1 MEKKVILI
9 TGASGGLGSS
19 MAEYFSQKDYALV
32 LHHNE
37 NLPALEEGSN
47 IMHFKADLTKEAE
60 VDNMINAIIDRYKHL
75 DIVVNNAGI
84 SDSTISWKTSLES
97 WEKTMA
103 TNLTA
108 PFLVCKHAI
117 PFMRDQK
124 WGRIIN
130 ISSVVGQTG
139 FIGTSAYTASKA
151 GLIGLTKTLS
161 KELSS
166 SGVTANNLAL
176 GYFNKGMIRDVPDD
190 LRKEIEEKIPLKR
203 LGEPEAICHTIVYLI
218 DTSANYITGQ
228 TINVNGGLYTS

>member
-1 MEKKVILI
+1 MLI

-19 MAEYFSQKDYALV
+19 IAEFFQNQNYKLV
-32 LHHNE
+32 LHHNL
-37 NLPALEEGSN
+37 NQPSIQRSDDILL
-47 IMHFKADLTKEAE
+47 HQADLTKEIE
-60 VDNMINAIIDRYKHL
+60 VQKMIDAIIGEFGRL
-75 DIVVNNAGI
+75 DIVINNAGI
-84 SDSTISWKTSLES
+84 SDSSISWKTSLES
-97 WEKTMA
+97 WEQTIA

-117 PFMRDQK
+117 PQMKINK

-161 KELSS
+161 KELST
-166 SGVTANNLAL
+166 SGITANNLAL

-190 LRKEIEEKIPLKR
+190 LRKEIEADIPLKR
-203 LGEPEAICHTIVYLI
+203 LGDPEAICNSINYLI
-218 DTSANYITGQ
+218 ENGSDYITGQ
-228 TINVNGGLYTS
+228 TINVNGGLYT

>member
-1 MEKKVILI
+1 MLI

-19 MAEYFSQKDYALV
+19 IAECFQNRNYKLV
-32 LHHNE
+32 LHHNL
-37 NLPALEEGSN
+37 NKPTIDNSDDILL
-47 IMHFKADLTKEAE
+47 HKADLTNETE
-60 VDNMINAIIDRYKHL
+60 VLNMIDTIIDEFGRL
-75 DIVVNNAGI
+75 DIVINNAGI
-84 SDSTISWKTSLES
+84 SDSSISWKTSLES
-97 WEKTMA
+97 WEKTLA

-117 PFMRDQK
+117 PQMKANK

-166 SGVTANNLAL
+166 SGITANNLAL
-176 GYFNKGMIRDVPDD
+176 GYFNKGMIRDVPEE
-190 LRKEIEEKIPLKR
+190 LRKEIEADIPLKR
-203 LGEPEAICHTIVYLI
+203 LGEPEAICNSISYLI
-218 DTSANYITGQ
+218 QNESDYITGQ
-228 TINVNGGLYTS
+228 TINVNGGLYT

>member
-9 TGASGGLGSS
+9 TGASGGIGSS
-19 MAEYFSQKDYALV
+19 LAEYFHQRDFTLV

-37 NLPALEEGSN
+37 NKPSLNERNN
-47 IMHFKADLTKEAE
+47 IMHYQADLTSEEE
-60 VDNMINAIIDRYKHL
+60 VDKMIETILQQMNHIDII
-75 DIVVNNAGI
+75 INNAGI
-84 SDSTISWKTSLES
+84 SDSHISWKTTLES
-97 WEKTMA
+97 WDQTIA

-117 PFMRDQK
+117 PAMREQK

-139 FIGTSAYTASKA
+139 AIGTSAYAASKA

-166 SGVTANNLAL
+166 AGITANNLAL
-176 GYFNKGMIRDVPDD
+176 GYFNRGMIRDVPED
-190 LRKEIEEKIPLKR
+190 LKQAIKADIPLKR
-203 LGEPEAICHTIVYLI
+203 LGDPQAICHTINYLI
-218 DTSANYITGQ
+218 DSSADYITGQ
-228 TINVNGGLYTS
+228 TINVNGGLYT

>member
-1 MEKKVILI
+1 MEKKVMLI

-19 MAEYFSQKDYALV
+19 IAEFFQNQNYKLV
-32 LHHNE
+32 LHHNL
-37 NLPALEEGSN
+37 NQPSIQRSDDILL
-47 IMHFKADLTKEAE
+47 HQADLTKEIE
-60 VDNMINAIIDRYKHL
+60 VQKMIDAIIGEFGRL
-75 DIVVNNAGI
+75 DIVINNAGI
-84 SDSTISWKTSLES
+84 SDSSISWKTSLES
-97 WEKTMA
+97 WEQTIA

-117 PFMRDQK
+117 PQMKINK

-161 KELSS
+161 KELST
-166 SGVTANNLAL
+166 SGITANNLAL

-190 LRKEIEEKIPLKR
+190 LRKEIEADIPLKR
-203 LGEPEAICHTIVYLI
+203 LGDPEAICNSINYLI
-218 DTSANYITGQ
+218 ENGSDYITGQ
-228 TINVNGGLYTS
+228 TINVNGGLYT